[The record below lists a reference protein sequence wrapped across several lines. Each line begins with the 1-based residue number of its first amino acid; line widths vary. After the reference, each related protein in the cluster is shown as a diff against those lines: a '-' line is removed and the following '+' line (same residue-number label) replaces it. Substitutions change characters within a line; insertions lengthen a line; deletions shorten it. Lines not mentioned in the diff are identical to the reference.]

1 LEESLQLAFQ
11 EKPILG
17 YGFRGKLLGT
27 LCTDGLEVEYDLL
40 AADDHRI
47 KRIWVKGNL
56 LKPDQMYRVGTIDMF
71 TFGIGYMSLM
81 QGEDIEFSM
90 PEFLRDILV
99 KELEDPSALAK
110 SRERHWRLT

>member
-1 LEESLQLAFQ
+1 
-11 EKPILG
+11 
-17 YGFRGKLLGT
+17 
-27 LCTDGLEVEYDLL
+27 
-40 AADDHRI
+40 
-47 KRIWVKGNL
+47 
-56 LKPDQMYRVGTIDMF
+56 MF